1 MLQAM
6 IWIINYVP
14 LSLSYLIFIW
24 FFLPTPYCS
33 EVLSSNLSVD
43 EILHEYISV
52 VIIAR
57 VWLYYSVYFQRP
69 SDELMSSSPIVTNGT
84 GLSPQHMSNPGDN
97 EAKKVIFSF
106 FFIYMIIPGLQC
118 YSLAFTSRSTSADNS
133 TIISHDFLLTWHLMI
148 LYCV

>member
-1 MLQAM
+1 MFH
-6 IWIINYVP
+6 YH
-14 LSLSYLIFIW
+14 FHIW
-24 FFLPTPYCS
+24 FLFDFLPTPYCS

-43 EILHEYISV
+43 EMLHEYISV

-97 EAKKVIFSF
+97 EAKKVLF
-106 FFIYMIIPGLQC
+106 
-118 YSLAFTSRSTSADNS
+118 
-133 TIISHDFLLTWHLMI
+133 
-148 LYCV
+148 